1 MNSHKAQTTIE
12 YLLLI
17 SVVVLIFAGVLM
29 TVNSLKQEA
38 EKPVNIT
45 GKEETPVGAMGTQ
58 LEKLRQISTPPSEAP
73 ATNLAIAFEPE
84 LVCAYE
90 SIIVAVTNENGPVE
104 GALVKLNSE
113 TTTVDSKTSGA
124 DGKVAFTP
132 QAMGAYT
139 AVAEKSGNAP
149 ASKQLSVVC

>member
-17 SVVVLIFAGVLM
+17 SVVVLIFAGVLI
-29 TVNSLKQEA
+29 TVNQLKGET

-45 GKEETPVGAMGTQ
+45 GKEETPVGALGTQ
-58 LEKLRQISTPPSEAP
+58 LENLRQIGSPTGEAP
-73 ATNLAIAFEPE
+73 AQQLAIAFEPE

-90 SIIVAVTNENGPVE
+90 SIVVTVTGANGPAE
-104 GALVKLNSE
+104 GVTVKLNSE
-113 TTTVDSKTSGA
+113 TATMDTKTTGA
-124 DGKVAFTP
+124 DGKVTFTP

-139 AVAEKSGNAP
+139 VSAEKQDSAP
-149 ASKQLSVVC
+149 ASKQLSVC